1 MIYQSTEEFS
11 IRTNG
16 ANLNASLTNG
26 DYLKILPLMRVSLT
40 IGICSCIL
48 DKCEKLS
55 KQS

>member
-1 MIYQSTEEFS
+1 MVYQSTEEFS

-26 DYLKILPLMRVSLT
+26 DYLTILPLMRVSLT